1 MTQSYTLFLPP
12 LLALVLCL
20 HLGYAFARLA
30 LPRELQPYRAL
41 LTPLAGCALF
51 LVITAGLTTTTPLT
65 PPQIAAGLAVLAVPV
80 NAWAHWRGRR
90 SRGQE
95 TESLADREPLP
106 SLDSWPRAW
115 FPVLGSERPFVVLCV
130 LLSVLVFALAIL
142 PPLRWGLS
150 APIGSNWDAA
160 EFYVPLAR
168 ALQLRSQRDIP
179 FLPPNP
185 LVEIFSTPPVSGRI
199 HAFSYLHAAASSAA
213 GVEPLHSYAPLMALV
228 LALQPLAVYPLARV
242 LQLPRVAALLAA
254 ALVALAW
261 LPLWVAYNSF
271 SNHLMALP
279 LLPIALASSLTAL
292 RCGGRAALACG
303 ALFVA
308 GLATAYYP
316 AMTAYVALL
325 GPAALYLCWVYRST
339 TSNCWPIEQ
348 QSSDARVEPQANR
361 SPISRLRSPVS
372 RLRSPDSRLLAP
384 GSWLVIKRGLLL
396 AALAFAL
403 SGPAQVYFFLRPGF
417 RDEILRSGGG
427 FQVTRFVE
435 LHDALGL
442 AATFNRE
449 ELEHDARLVALAA
462 GLALVLGGVA
472 LAGRRVPLLV
482 GLAVGAAAYQ
492 AFTAARAYHYGF
504 YKGVTFEIPV
514 YAALIAAGAA
524 LVWEPTRRLAHG
536 RLIVRGALAG
546 GLALILALNVGTI
559 WRVQQRYSAAGP
571 QLWSVAELEAAGLRA
586 QVLPGTSVLVVPS
599 PAHPPT
605 FNSLISYAL
614 LGHETLGR
622 FRTGYNTDYQVGD
635 PADGDRLADCAL
647 LPEGSDPSGYGYAAR
662 EIVWA
667 GAGMQL
673 YVRNPA
679 VRYHHE
685 FGGGGRYPVLAA
697 GQALTLRLGPDGI
710 ALPDEQPPVA
720 GKAQRA
726 RLTLAAASFG
736 PATLELGLPT
746 GVRERYALPGG
757 LAELTSAPLA
767 IPGELYLH
775 NLGDEPIYLWWGEL
789 RSPDAPAG
797 VVMRDEVFVQVLP
810 QSPGNSSNVAAS
822 LQLHTQALPEGRQK
836 LTALLIVA
844 HRSGDGD
851 NWTELGRW
859 VFFPAG
865 GGQMRLALDLVQ
877 LTASLTQ
884 DGQASDLFGSAAP
897 AGDGAY
903 QATLLLANNAQIVY
917 GTTLRAWRINSGQ
930 PAAVT
935 TDQVGFDV
943 VPLPQPATQQVTD
956 SHDRTIRLR
965 GYTLPRRPVRPGET
979 ITISLVWQSL
989 RKIGGDLSARV
1000 ALHDRQ
1006 GRTLATRALPI
1017 GAPEHGT
1024 SRWQEGEIA
1033 AQSFAL
1039 AVPGDVSGGV
1049 ATLTVELLGPDGQTL
1064 PLADAQPL
1072 RVAEVTIER

>member
-12 LLALVLCL
+12 LLALALCL

-30 LPRELQPYRAL
+30 LPRELQPYRAM

-51 LVITAGLTTTTPLT
+51 LVITAALTTTTPLT

-95 TESLADREPLP
+95 AGSPADREPSP

-242 LQLPRVAALLAA
+242 LRLPRAAALLAT

-325 GPAALYLCWVYRST
+325 GPAALYLLWA
-339 TSNCWPIEQ
+339 W
-348 QSSDARVEPQANR
+348 R
-361 SPISRLRSPVS
+361 SPAGDRRPIAAQASNPGNETTADRPPVS
-372 RLRSPDSRLLAP
+372 GLTSGGRWA
-384 GSWLVIKRGLLL
+384 VATRGLLL

-427 FQVTRFVE
+427 FQVTQFVE

-449 ELEHDARLVALAA
+449 ELENDARLVALAA

-482 GLAVGAAAYQ
+482 GLAAGAAAYQ
-492 AFTAARAYHYGF
+492 AFTAVRAYHYGF

-524 LVWEPTRRLAHG
+524 LVWEPARRAHA

-571 QLWSVAELEAAGLRA
+571 QLWNVAELEAAGLRA
-586 QVLPGTSVLVVPS
+586 QVPPGASVLVVPS

-635 PADGDRLADCAL
+635 PADGDRLADFAL

-673 YVRNPA
+673 YGRNSA
-679 VRYHHE
+679 VRYHRE
-685 FGGGGRYPVLAA
+685 LGGGGRYPALAA

-710 ALPDEQPPVA
+710 ALPDEQPPA
-720 GKAQRA
+720 SGKAQRA
-726 RLTLAAASFG
+726 RLTLAIASFG
-736 PATLELGLPT
+736 PATLEIGRPD
-746 GVRERYALPGG
+746 GAREQHTLPGG
-757 LAELTSAPLA
+757 LVELTSAPLT
-767 IPGELYLH
+767 IPGELQLH
-775 NLGDEPIYLWWGEL
+775 NAGDEPVYLWWVEL
-789 RSPDAPAG
+789 RTPDAPSG
-797 VVMRDEVFVQVLP
+797 LVVRDAAFVQVLP
-810 QSPGNSSNVAAS
+810 QPPTGGSNAVAG
-822 LQLHTQALPEGRQK
+822 LRLHTQALPEGRQK
-836 LTALLIVA
+836 LTGLLIVA

-865 GGQMRLALDLVQ
+865 GRQLQLALNLVQ

-917 GTTLRAWRINSGQ
+917 GTTLWAWRINSGQ
-930 PAAVT
+930 PAAVA

-956 SHDRTIRLR
+956 SHDGTIRLR

-1006 GRTLATRALPI
+1006 GRILAARALPI

-1064 PLADAQPL
+1064 PLGGAQPL
-1072 RVAEVTIER
+1072 RVAEITIER